1 MRTILPALLVALS
14 FGVLP
19 THAQVGN
26 QPGSG
31 FHTVL
36 SSAMRYV
43 MNYEQQFALLVSDEH
58 YVQELLRPPNPGDNL
73 TRSNPGG
80 GMRAGGSMNVQI
92 MKSDFMLVQ
101 LGMDGEGWMPFRD
114 TYEVKGKPL
123 RKREDRLVKL
133 FVDNDK
139 QAFEKA
145 ARLNE
150 ESTKHNLG
158 NVARTINIPTLG
170 MMLLHPRVNERFEF
184 TDGGEETIN
193 GRVLRKAV
201 YREAARPTLIKTTRG
216 RDLALNGTIWIDPF
230 TGTVVKTEMNAAD
243 PAVRC
248 QIIVNFRRDEA
259 LEMWVP
265 EKMEEYYKAAL
276 AVDDILATATYTNVR
291 KYRRSDLAGGIDDVD
306 GTHLVSRPT
315 LPGRSYGAALFSF
328 EHTGH

>member
-1 MRTILPALLVALS
+1 MRTWIVAVVLVLS
-14 FGVLP
+14 FGGRSPAV
-19 THAQVGN
+19 AEGEGGQIGN

-43 MNYEQQFALLVSDEH
+43 MNYEQQFALLVSEEH
-58 YVQELLRPPNPGDNL
+58 YLQELQRPPNPGDNL
-73 TRSNPGG
+73 SRTNPGG
-80 GMRAGGSMNVQI
+80 GMRAGGAMNIQNI
-92 MKSDFMLVQ
+92 KSDFVLVQ
-101 LGMDGEGWMPFRD
+101 LGMDGEGWLPFRD
-114 TYEVKGKPL
+114 TFEVKGKKL
-123 RKREDRLVKL
+123 RNREERLLKL
-133 FVDNDK
+133 FLDNDK
-139 QAFEKA
+139 SAFEKA

-150 ESTKHNLG
+150 ASTKHHLG

-184 TDGGEETIN
+184 TDGGEETLG
-193 GRVLRKAV
+193 GRVLRKAL
-201 YREAARPTLIKTTRG
+201 YREMARPTLIKTTRA
-216 RDLALNGTIWIDPF
+216 RDLALTGTIWIDPL

-248 QIIVNFRRDEA
+248 QVTVTFRRDDG

-291 KYRRSDLAGGIDDVD
+291 RYRRSDLE
-306 GTHLVSRPT
+306 R
-315 LPGRSYGAALFSF
+315 
-328 EHTGH
+328 